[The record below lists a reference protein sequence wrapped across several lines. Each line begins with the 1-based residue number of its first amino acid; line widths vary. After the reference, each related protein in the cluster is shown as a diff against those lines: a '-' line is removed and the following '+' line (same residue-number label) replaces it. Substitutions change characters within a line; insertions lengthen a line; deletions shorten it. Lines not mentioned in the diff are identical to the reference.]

1 MQEKVLLTKIYL
13 CSPSPKKIFKKTT
26 KKRGRPKSS
35 RSKTEGESSKK
46 KSKNLASGNR
56 SGCKGPYKK
65 KSPGYFMKGD
75 LMWYVALRRGLKK
88 GAPEQGIKGFD
99 QSALSNLPRN
109 QSIIMEL
116 RVALDETS
124 YKEKS
129 KKYQTRCVSI
139 ATSPSPSDSGIGI
152 NQDSNSTFDS
162 DSSDVEFFQNGKKEK
177 KSMKNKTQKLSGS
190 ITGHEKLHEHFDEP
204 QEIIKFLLESSENNQ
219 IDHPAIQDQL
229 NLHKRIRRA
238 EIFDADEKLLYYT
251 GELPTLSEKLYK
263 NFFVS

>member
-13 CSPSPKKIFKKTT
+13 YSPSPKKKFKKTT

-35 RSKTEGESSKK
+35 RSKTEGESPKK
-46 KSKNLASGNR
+46 KFKNLASGNR
-56 SGCKGPYKK
+56 SGYRSPYKK

-88 GAPEQGIKGFD
+88 GAPEQGIKGFEH
-99 QSALSNLPRN
+99 SALSNLPRN

-139 ATSPSPSDSGIGI
+139 ASSPSASDSGIGN
-152 NQDSNSTFDS
+152 NQDSNSTLDS
-162 DSSDVEFFQNGKKEK
+162 DSSDVEFFQNGKKKK
-177 KSMKNKTQKLSGS
+177 KSMKKKTQKPMLSGS

-251 GELPTLSEKLYK
+251 GQ
-263 NFFVS
+263 

>member
-1 MQEKVLLTKIYL
+1 
-13 CSPSPKKIFKKTT
+13 
-26 KKRGRPKSS
+26 
-35 RSKTEGESSKK
+35 
-46 KSKNLASGNR
+46 
-56 SGCKGPYKK
+56 
-65 KSPGYFMKGD
+65 MKGD

-88 GAPEQGIKGFD
+88 GAPEQGIKGFE

-139 ATSPSPSDSGIGI
+139 ATSPSASDSGIGN
-152 NQDSNSTFDS
+152 NQDSNCTLDS
-162 DSSDVEFFQNGKKEK
+162 DSSDVEFFQNGKKKK
-177 KSMKNKTQKLSGS
+177 KSIKKKTQKLLGS

-251 GELPTLSEKLYK
+251 GQ
-263 NFFVS
+263 